1 MSSFKKSQEVAR
13 YSPSCNTFNP
23 RRETTQEEFSP
34 YDERV
39 DKEEERLNKELLE
52 ENAHLRSQLMQAGQT
67 IDILKTD
74 LAKRENEIIQIK

>member
-1 MSSFKKSQEVAR
+1 MSSFKKSHDRMDVGR

-52 ENAHLRSQLMQAGQT
+52 ENGHLRTQLIQAGQT
-67 IDILKTD
+67 IEALKLD
-74 LAKRENEIIQIK
+74 LAKRDS